1 MRFKSITSLLTLI
14 KKILALHTLRRTE
27 MFYFQKLKRAIPR
40 RGLSLASR
48 TYLDT
53 RPGNHS
59 LILYCVMLLS
69 GSIATVAKK
78 DTYIPS
84 RRTGKGPL
92 GAKVFSY
99 YTQDERRLVEKAAKL
114 EHRSLSSFVAIA
126 AVERAQR
133 VLGRN

>member
-1 MRFKSITSLLTLI
+1 MSLNI
-14 KKILALHTLRRTE
+14 HGY
-27 MFYFQKLKRAIPR
+27 YFQSRKGLAPSVRSQSYLSYVPR
-40 RGLSLASR
+40 HH
-48 TYLDT
+48 
-53 RPGNHS
+53 PNHVH
-59 LILYCVMLLS
+59 CVILLS
-69 GSIATVAKK
+69 GSITTVAKK

>member
-1 MRFKSITSLLTLI
+1 MLGLGIPVISFRTPHRPAISRISSHCQLFWYQLLRVSTRLSELSLTLRFQL
-14 KKILALHTLRRTE
+14 KTLEAGPTLHC
-27 MFYFQKLKRAIPR
+27 I
-40 RGLSLASR
+40 
-48 TYLDT
+48 
-53 RPGNHS
+53 
-59 LILYCVMLLS
+59 MLLS
-69 GSIATVAKK
+69 GSIAVVAKK
-78 DTYIPS
+78 DRYIPS
-84 RRTGKGPL
+84 RRTGEGPL

>member
-1 MRFKSITSLLTLI
+1 MSY
-14 KKILALHTLRRTE
+14 AEYRRE
-27 MFYFQKLKRAIPR
+27 
-40 RGLSLASR
+40 R
-48 TYLDT
+48 TQSYPLPIYLDT
-53 RPGNHS
+53 VRAISHS
-59 LILYCVMLLS
+59 LILYCVILLS

>member
-1 MRFKSITSLLTLI
+1 MKAVHFQLVT
-14 KKILALHTLRRTE
+14 RT
-27 MFYFQKLKRAIPR
+27 RAES
-40 RGLSLASR
+40 GLSLTFSYVPR
-48 TYLDT
+48 HH
-53 RPGNHS
+53 PNHAH
-59 LILYCVMLLS
+59 CVILLS
-69 GSIATVAKK
+69 GSITTVAKK

>member
-1 MRFKSITSLLTLI
+1 MSSTQKDCTFNNLQDDFVLLADPVLP
-14 KKILALHTLRRTE
+14 ANMCPNPVH
-27 MFYFQKLKRAIPR
+27 
-40 RGLSLASR
+40 
-48 TYLDT
+48 
-53 RPGNHS
+53 
-59 LILYCVMLLS
+59 CVILLS
-69 GSIATVAKK
+69 GSITTVAKK

>member
-1 MRFKSITSLLTLI
+1 M
-14 KKILALHTLRRTE
+14 
-27 MFYFQKLKRAIPR
+27 
-40 RGLSLASR
+40 
-48 TYLDT
+48 
-53 RPGNHS
+53 
-59 LILYCVMLLS
+59 YCVILLS
-69 GSIATVAKK
+69 GSITMVAKK
-78 DTYIPS
+78 DSYIPS

>member
-1 MRFKSITSLLTLI
+1 VHPRRINKDAEPFPRTSP
-14 KKILALHTLRRTE
+14 RT
-27 MFYFQKLKRAIPR
+27 YVGTLKRFIFNNLKEQSAAWTQSYLAHLPR
-40 RGLSLASR
+40 HH
-48 TYLDT
+48 
-53 RPGNHS
+53 PGNHS
-59 LILYCVMLLS
+59 LILYCVILLS
-69 GSIATVAKK
+69 GSMATVAKK

-99 YTQDERRLVEKAAKL
+99 YTQDERQLVEKAAKL

>member
-1 MRFKSITSLLTLI
+1 MLLYIDGYYLQSL
-14 KKILALHTLRRTE
+14 KGLALVCGVSSYLS
-27 MFYFQKLKRAIPR
+27 YVPR
-40 RGLSLASR
+40 H
-48 TYLDT
+48 
-53 RPGNHS
+53 RPNHVH
-59 LILYCVMLLS
+59 CVILLS
-69 GSIATVAKK
+69 GSITAVAKK